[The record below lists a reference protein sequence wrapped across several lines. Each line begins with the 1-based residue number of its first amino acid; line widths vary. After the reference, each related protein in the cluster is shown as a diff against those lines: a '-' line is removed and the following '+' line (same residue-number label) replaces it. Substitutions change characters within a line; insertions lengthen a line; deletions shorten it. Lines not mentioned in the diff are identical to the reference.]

1 MSAVIRA
8 KMFVNTVN
16 KVDHGHQSDPNYN
29 VQQEVVK
36 LGAVYSSKEGSA
48 NAAWAKATPA
58 GHLELTIDNPGA
70 HGILKAGQW
79 YYVDLIPCEK
89 DSP

>member
-8 KMFVNTVN
+8 KMFVNTVS
-16 KVDHGHQSDPNYN
+16 KVSHGSHAGPEHSLA
-29 VQQEVVK
+29 QEVVK
-36 LGAVYSSKEGSA
+36 LGVVYSSHDESPNKK
-48 NAAWAKATPA
+48 WAKATPA

-70 HGILKAGQW
+70 HGILKAGQF

-89 DSP
+89 DSI

>member
-8 KMFVNTVN
+8 KMFVNTVSSHT
-16 KVDHGHQSDPNYN
+16 HGSHAGVEHSLK
-29 VQQEVVK
+29 QEQVK
-36 LGAVYSSKEGSA
+36 LGVVYSDKDNSPNK
-48 NAAWAKATPA
+48 AWAKATPA

-70 HGILKAGQW
+70 HGLLKAGQF
-79 YYVDLIPCEK
+79 YYVDLIPCDR